1 MPFEQARRRL
11 MSQTVEWGAPPPTRS
26 HTAPAT
32 VLPESGTTP
41 LSSSV
46 HDATATRM
54 EYVVE
59 DAPRSKSFVSSKDWT
74 VDALLQQ
81 GPPSF
86 KKVARISI
94 TEPSPKLRSAI
105 EIHERSGQPLIIEGW
120 HNHKN
125 WPKDIFTVDWFREHG
140 QQGTHAVLACCYRLT
155 VSFHAPS
162 EAKARNVH
170 DWTDI
175 NIPIHELI
183 RKQRAIPTS
192 IAPGG
197 ELFLLIRLQGGVL
210 PPDWIPYHTL

>member
-26 HTAPAT
+26 HMAPAT
-32 VLPESGTTP
+32 LPPESGTTTP

-46 HDATATRM
+46 HRNATTTSRM

-59 DAPRSKSFVSSKDWT
+59 DAPRSKIFVSSKDWT

-94 TEPSPKLRSAI
+94 KEPLPKLRSAI
-105 EIHERSGQPLIIEGW
+105 EFHERSGQPLIIEGW
-120 HNHKN
+120 HNHKD
-125 WPKDIFTVDWFREHG
+125 WPMDIFTVDWFREHG
-140 QQGTHAVLACCYRLT
+140 QQ
-155 VSFHAPS
+155 

-192 IAPGG
+192 ITPGVWVN
-197 ELFLLIRLQGGVL
+197 LSFYL
-210 PPDWIPYHTL
+210 